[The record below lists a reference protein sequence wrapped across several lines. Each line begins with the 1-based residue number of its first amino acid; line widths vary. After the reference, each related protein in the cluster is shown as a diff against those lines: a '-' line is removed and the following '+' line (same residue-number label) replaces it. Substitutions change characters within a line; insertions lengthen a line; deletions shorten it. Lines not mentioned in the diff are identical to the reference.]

1 HRAGG
6 CAVPPLEIG
15 LQAIQPWPYRAGL
28 AAPRPGRLQTAAAS
42 LACSC
47 PRQVSPPGKPGDPG
61 TSPPS
66 SSLLSRGYDEA
77 PHGAHPACASQRTGR
92 SPCLSRWSAAGR
104 GGRFGPRG
112 RDVAAAITVTS
123 HSDAGCARAG
133 DPIAGEPPP
142 LVAEATAELFHP
154 GPVPALVLGAYPAHQ
169 PAPG

>member
-15 LQAIQPWPYRAGL
+15 LQPIQLWPYRAGL

-61 TSPPS
+61 TFPPS

-77 PHGAHPACASQRTGR
+77 PHGAHRACGSPAHGSPTPFTGGIR
-92 SPCLSRWSAAGR
+92 LDPPVLEGIR
-104 GGRFGPRG
+104 GDDSCQGDQPELVRGP
-112 RDVAAAITVTS
+112 
-123 HSDAGCARAG
+123 
-133 DPIAGEPPP
+133 AGEDRPAALPRPP
-142 LVAEATAELFHP
+142 
-154 GPVPALVLGAYPAHQ
+154 
-169 PAPG
+169 

>member
-1 HRAGG
+1 MRLVAH
-6 CAVPPLEIG
+6 IG

-77 PHGAHPACASQRTGR
+77 PHGAHPPCAS
-92 SPCLSRWSAAGR
+92 
-104 GGRFGPRG
+104 
-112 RDVAAAITVTS
+112 
-123 HSDAGCARAG
+123 
-133 DPIAGEPPP
+133 
-142 LVAEATAELFHP
+142 
-154 GPVPALVLGAYPAHQ
+154 PAHGS
-169 PAPG
+169 PTPFTAGIRLDPPVLEGIGGDDDS